1 MAHIKCF
8 VHTLSVAFILRKKSE
23 WLLSYSWYRINIYSH
38 NNQKTG
44 AIESER
50 ERLRYDSCTG
60 SVSCTKKTMKDIM
73 FILHVYIYI
82 LFMGL
87 ATPYVLTLPMQ
98 KMLTRLWQVAAIN
111 TVTVLIASNKSYC
124 YFSCYSAVS
133 E

>member
-8 VHTLSVAFILRKKSE
+8 VHILSVAFILRKKSE

-73 FILHVYIYI
+73 FILQVYTVY
-82 LFMGL
+82 GSGD
-87 ATPYVLTLPMQ
+87 TLRAHFANAKNVNPVM
-98 KMLTRLWQVAAIN
+98 AGS
-111 TVTVLIASNKSYC
+111 SN
-124 YFSCYSAVS
+124 
-133 E
+133 